1 LAAAQIPFA
10 IITEEEVELEPD
22 ALKPFKA
29 VYVIGSE
36 WSTPTLRE
44 RLADYVAGGGTLCAN
59 VDSLSL
65 DITTGARTDFL
76 EKVCGVRLTHK
87 HKSSFRPS
95 MQTPEERAWA
105 AQVALPQ
112 FQGTN
117 VHETESK
124 LWKREGDKWMADA
137 DAWAKLDA
145 SLAGMPKAARGGI
158 PQSVLDMRKPPV
170 IRYAEQ
176 LGGGTASSYG
186 DVCTAEALRGKPV
199 AWYGDK
205 VCAIETERTVWLGD
219 RPGVSIHAIFPRL
232 DLSRGCEP
240 VNPFLTRGSD
250 DYEKFRPHVRVLA
263 RAADKAGVRRLVTLT
278 RDGQFPCNLEVLP
291 RLDAAGTLM
300 AVVVNHDGTDAA
312 YDVTIAP
319 EHMAKPGLKNAE
331 AWDMLREQV
340 LEAPTDGRFTLK
352 VEPWRAAVFMV
363 GTAEALAKIKEAQS
377 KLNAM
382 DLSVPAYFATRGK
395 ASGR

>member
-1 LAAAQIPFA
+1 MYA
-10 IITEEEVELEPD
+10 
-22 ALKPFKA
+22 
-29 VYVIGSE
+29 IGSE
-36 WSTPTLRE
+36 WSTPTLRQ
-44 RLADYVAGGGTLCAN
+44 RFADYAAGGGTLCAN

-65 DITTGARTDFL
+65 DITTGRRTDFL

-87 HKSSFRPS
+87 HKSPFKPS

-105 AQVALPQ
+105 AQVALSQ
-112 FQGTN
+112 FQATN

-124 LWKREGDKWMADA
+124 LWKREGEKWVPDG

-145 SLAGMPKAARGGI
+145 SLAGMPKEARGGI

-170 IRYAEQ
+170 IRYADE
-176 LGGGTASSYG
+176 LGGGTTTSYG
-186 DVCTAEALRGKPV
+186 EVCTAEAVRGKPV

-205 VCAIETERTVWLGD
+205 ACGIETERTVWLGD
-219 RPGVSIHAIFPRL
+219 HPGVSIHAIFPRL

-250 DYEKFRPHVRVLA
+250 DYEQFRPYGGVLT
-263 RAADKAGVRRLVTLT
+263 RAADKAGVKRLVTLT
-278 RDGQFPCNLEVLP
+278 RNGKLPCNLEVLP
-291 RLDAAGTLM
+291 RVDANDTLM
-300 AVVVNHDGTDAA
+300 AVVVNHDATDAA
-312 YDVTIAP
+312 YDVAIAP

-331 AWDMLREQV
+331 AWDMLREQT

-363 GTAEALAKIKEAQS
+363 GTPEALARTKEAQS

-382 DLSVPAYFATRGK
+382 DFGVPAYFATRGK
-395 ASGR
+395 AGGK